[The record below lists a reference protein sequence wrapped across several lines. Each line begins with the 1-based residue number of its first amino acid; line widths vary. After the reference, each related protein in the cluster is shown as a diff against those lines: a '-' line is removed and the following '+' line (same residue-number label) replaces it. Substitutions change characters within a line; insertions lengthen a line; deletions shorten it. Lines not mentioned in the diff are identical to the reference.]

1 MKQTQKIFVTA
12 VFISIVSACS
22 SENSRDSN
30 VAAEEKNEQKFDTRA
45 EEKEANFVAEAIE
58 KKYADIKLAE
68 LASTKSSNK
77 EVQDVAQQLVND
89 QSESLAILQNLA
101 NKKGIVFPVEEGEET
116 SEKVNELSKQED
128 PDFDKKWCDEIVAK
142 HKKTIREFEL
152 MRDKSKDPE
161 LKKIITNDLKG
172 LRMHLDKLDS
182 LEENIM

>member
-1 MKQTQKIFVTA
+1 MKQTQKIFITV
-12 VFISIVSACS
+12 VLISIVSACS
-22 SENSRDSN
+22 RENSRDSN
-30 VAAEEKNEQKFDTRA
+30 VAAEEKNEHKFDTRA

-77 EVQDVAQQLVND
+77 EVQDVAQQLVKD

-101 NKKGIVFPVEEGEET
+101 NKKGIVFPAEEGEET
-116 SEKVNELSKQED
+116 SEKVNELSKQQD

-172 LRMHLDKLDS
+172 LRTHLEKLDS

>member
-1 MKQTQKIFVTA
+1 MKQTQKIFIA
-12 VFISIVSACS
+12 VVLISIVSACS
-22 SENSRDSN
+22 RENSGDSN
-30 VAAEEKNEQKFDTRA
+30 AAAEEKNEQKFDTRA

-58 KKYADIKLAE
+58 EKYADIKLAE

-77 EVQDVAQQLVND
+77 EVQDVAQQLVKD

-116 SEKVNELSKQED
+116 SEKVNELSKQQD
-128 PDFDKKWCDEIVAK
+128 PDFDKKWCDEIIAK

-161 LKKIITNDLKG
+161 LKEIITNDLKG
-172 LRMHLDKLDS
+172 LRAHLDRLDS